1 MGTIITFYSYKG
13 GVGRSM
19 ALANIAYVL
28 ASEGR
33 KVLVV
38 DWDLEAPGIERYF
51 KQYAEIEGDGV
62 GLLTML
68 ADIEEGQVSPFPS
81 YCLSVRIAS
90 AHNLV
95 LLPSGRGNDPEG
107 YSRALEHFNWPR
119 FFRRGG
125 GHRLEALREEW
136 KAEFD
141 FVLVDSR
148 TGLSDSGGIC
158 TIQLPDVVVAM
169 FTANEQSLLGVR
181 DVMRY
186 ARRARQALPFTRMQ
200 LAVIPVPSR
209 FGVSEFRESQTWIR
223 RIAAEFDE
231 FFKDWL
237 PRGID
242 ATDFLQRI
250 KIPNIEYFSFG
261 ERLAVVEQGTTDPVG
276 MGFAFSQIARV
287 LENELNDVAL
297 DSPLNGPSFTG

>member
-209 FGVSEFRESQTWIR
+209 SGFPSSASR
-223 RIAAEFDE
+223 RPGFA
-231 FFKDWL
+231 
-237 PRGID
+237 G
-242 ATDFLQRI
+242 LQRSSTSSSRTGCLGALTLPI
-250 KIPNIEYFSFG
+250 SSNGSRSRTSSTSRSASASRWSSK
-261 ERLAVVEQGTTDPVG
+261 ERLIQSAWGLH
-276 MGFAFSQIARV
+276 SAR
-287 LENELNDVAL
+287 
-297 DSPLNGPSFTG
+297 